1 MLRPPD
7 RPGRRRFPARTS
19 RAGRLALLVLC
30 AGCNRGPVRIPP
42 GDGAFDAG
50 IVWAPGAAGDGGR
63 RTDPRPDGP
72 CDPLALLA
80 RIPTEVPGWVAEEEP
95 IYPHEAIG
103 GYFVGGV
110 GRLYRDPNGR
120 CAIVA
125 AGRPKDALAAA
136 KALAEERLAAGRR
149 RRVATLSRPA
159 PEANQVTTWAF
170 PPDGTVLW
178 VRAFGTTD
186 PATLEPFLEAL
197 FPAAD
202 TEAGARPPAADA
214 LDAGGV
220 ECPPTAPFADVY
232 DPGAFYSPPGDCW
245 RP

>member
-1 MLRPPD
+1 MHQSGRLR
-7 RPGRRRFPARTS
+7 FLPARAP
-19 RAGRLALLVLC
+19 RAGCLALLGLL

-42 GDGAFDAG
+42 SDGTFDAG
-50 IVWAPGAAGDGGR
+50 IGPASGPADDGGR
-63 RTDPRPDGP
+63 GFDREADGP
-72 CDPLALLA
+72 CDPLALLV
-80 RIPTEVPGWVAEEEP
+80 RIPTDVPGWTPEPEP

-103 GYFVGGV
+103 GYFVGGI
-110 GRLYRDPNGR
+110 GRLYRNARGR
-120 CAIVA
+120 CALVA
-125 AGRPKDALAAA
+125 AGRPNDTLAAA
-136 KALAEERLAAGRR
+136 KALAEERLATGRR
-149 RRVATLSRPA
+149 NRVPTLSRSA

-170 PPDGTVLW
+170 PPDGTVVW

-197 FPAAD
+197 FPAEDAD
-202 TEAGARPPAADA
+202 GGDDGGTSDPDAADA
-214 LDAGGV
+214 V